1 MFPMKRQKD
10 VSSRKWCI
18 FVHLSSLVASARHC
32 RQYHCLKSSFT
43 VHKPF
48 NKSSSSSPSKPPPR
62 PHGSMAVWQYGT
74 MALWHHGTMAPWQYG
89 TMTAGSNHKAD
100 PDKLHLCQTE
110 PPTVV
115 VMKMIISMILI
126 AILWDM
132 LKQIVA

>member
-1 MFPMKRQKD
+1 MKRQKD
-10 VSSRKWCI
+10 ISSPKWCI
-18 FVHLSSLVASARHC
+18 FVHLSSSVSSARHC

-62 PHGSMAVWQYGT
+62 PHDS
-74 MALWHHGTMAPWQYG
+74 MALWHHGTMAPWHYG

-115 VMKMIISMILI
+115 LMKMIISMILI
-126 AILWDM
+126 AILCNM